1 MLMANKLLGTS
12 GRPWMSCR
20 SLLPQNTNATK
31 ARQREAGFTLI
42 EMLVVVAILGIIAL
56 IGTINVA
63 AALKKGRLEAAA
75 NQLQSAIESAQV
87 YAAERGLGVFVVI
100 SPVLADGTRTVR
112 LIRDMN
118 SDGVLQDPAN
128 GGSDQLVTPT
138 PVIITSDL
146 VIAPTTTPAPNLAWP
161 GPNNWPQANGGF
173 VLLCSAGGQPFAPGT
188 TTALTVPQVI
198 SITHSEMVNGT
209 LHPCIRYDIRISGLW
224 HAQIN
229 KVLY

>member
-1 MLMANKLLGTS
+1 
-12 GRPWMSCR
+12 MSCR

-75 NQLQSAIESAQV
+75 NQLRSTIESAQV
-87 YAAERGLGVFVVI
+87 YAAQRNVGVFVVI
-100 SPVLADGTRTVR
+100 SPAAVDGSRTVT
-112 LIRDMN
+112 LVADTN
-118 SDGVLQDPAN
+118 GNNTWDPDPAT
-128 GGSDQLVTPT
+128 DQPLPQQFF
-138 PVIITSDL
+138 IITSDL
-146 VIAPTTTPAPNLAWP
+146 LLSSPNSW
-161 GPNNWPQANGGF
+161 GPNNWPMVNSSF
-173 VLLCSAGGQPFAPGT
+173 VLLCSTRGRPWASGG
-188 TTALTVPQVI
+188 TAALNTPQVI

-209 LHPCIRYDIRISGLW
+209 LHPRIRYDITISGLW
-224 HAQIN
+224 HAEIN